1 MIIMEKAK
9 KKNTHTKHLKGENKK
24 DFSIPKAIKDVNV
37 DAIIFLCHDTPF
49 LLRDGMK
56 ENVHDVGRFRLIL
69 VALV

>member
-1 MIIMEKAK
+1 MIIMEKAT
-9 KKNTHTKHLKGENKK
+9 KKNTHLKGENKK
-24 DFSIPKAIKDVNV
+24 VFSIPKAIKDVNV